1 MPTGLLIQCTV
12 AFPVNDVITYLYYG
26 AVFVASVVWLSLLG
40 TTERACNGIAH
51 KINKILHDKEN
62 TKDSSAI

>member
-1 MPTGLLIQCTV
+1 M
-12 AFPVNDVITYLYYG
+12 
-26 AVFVASVVWLSLLG
+26 LG
-40 TTERACNGIAH
+40 TAERACDWIVH